1 MEVKIFEVCRA
12 IVFNEPTFLAQSK
25 WKALSAKLQTDL
37 VETEAHPLDELLD
50 IIVACSS
57 LRVRASDFINEMR
70 PTVLNNLM
78 KEAHAISMEGFL
90 QRATLAEWSSKHA
103 QPARERLKADGNFE
117 GDDFFLLAKIF
128 FAATSIYL
136 SGVFD
141 YEITHWQN
149 LGILPATLSEDE
161 IQVHVQAILERSK
174 IVLDR
179 SSVSPVLL
187 LFPLRVAGARSWH
200 VAQQEC
206 ILQLLDKI
214 ELTFSVAAA
223 FKFELG
229 KLWSMIG

>member
-1 MEVKIFEVCRA
+1 
-12 IVFNEPTFLAQSK
+12 
-25 WKALSAKLQTDL
+25 
-37 VETEAHPLDELLD
+37 
-50 IIVACSS
+50 
-57 LRVRASDFINEMR
+57 
-70 PTVLNNLM
+70 M

-90 QRATLAEWSSKHA
+90 QRATLAEWNSKNA
-103 QPARERLKADGNFE
+103 QPMRETKLDGNFE
-117 GDDFFLLAKIF
+117 GDYFFLLAKIF

-149 LGILPATLSEDE
+149 LGILPATLPEDE
-161 IQVHVQAILERSK
+161 IQVHVQDILEISS
-174 IVLDR
+174 IVLDS

-200 VAQQEC
+200 IAQQEC
-206 ILQLLDKI
+206 ILKLLDKI

-229 KLWSMIG
+229 QLWSMLA